1 MTKSFS
7 LRDALI
13 ATAVFV
19 LLFTILRQHKT
30 IERQREM
37 LYPHGYTYY
46 SIEDKTI
53 QVCLYLSDE
62 EFAELYPDEWKYQ
75 VEPTRHDKD

>member
-1 MTKSFS
+1 MTKNFS
-7 LRDALI
+7 LRELFVFMAAL
-13 ATAVFV
+13 AAAV
-19 LLFTILRQHKT
+19 TILRQHKT

-75 VEPTRHDKD
+75 VEPSRDKD